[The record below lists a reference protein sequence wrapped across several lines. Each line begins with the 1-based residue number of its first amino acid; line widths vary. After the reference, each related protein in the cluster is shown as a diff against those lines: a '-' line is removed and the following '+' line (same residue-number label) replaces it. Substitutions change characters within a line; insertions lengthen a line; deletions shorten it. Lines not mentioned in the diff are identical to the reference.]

1 MYNNNAEN
9 KKDDN
14 MKVVKRDGSTVD
26 FNIEKIGTAVSKA
39 FYALKKDVS
48 LDEII
53 NIQNIV
59 ESKIEDNVISIE
71 EIQDLVEDTLLDLD
85 YEDVFKEYVT
95 YRRKRALSREFLS
108 NNQHTFLKKLENIGI
123 DTTKNHDFKRE
134 NANVDGNTA
143 MGVMLQYGSTLSKE
157 FASAYLLDN
166 KSNKAHQNGDI
177 HIHDLDFYPM
187 GTTTCLQIDLNKLFT
202 NGFNTGHGHLRE
214 PQHIT
219 SYAALA
225 AIAIQSNQN
234 DQHGG
239 QSIPMFDYYMA
250 KGVIKSFRKHYRN
263 IIKDD
268 QKLNNNLTLELVD
281 LAIAKIND
289 LEEIKQVEI
298 LNEEYDKK
306 VFDLAIAK
314 TDHETYKAMVGF
326 IHNLNTMHSRA
337 GAQVPFSSINF
348 GTDTSKAGRMV
359 TKNYL
364 LALEAGL
371 GNNETP
377 IFPIAIFKVKENV
390 NYFEDDINYDL
401 FELAMKV
408 SAKRMFPNFSFID
421 APFNF
426 ELYDENR
433 PESEVAYMG
442 CRTRVLADV
451 CDTDN
456 QVVTSRGNLSFSTI
470 NLVRLG
476 IKHGIVSND
485 SFNEEDFFADLKSK
499 MDLVKDQ
506 LLKRF
511 EYQSAKNISNF
522 PFLLGEG
529 NWKNSENLT
538 IYDNLRDVLKHGS
551 LSIGFIGLAETLTA
565 LIGKHHGQ
573 SDKAQELGIKI
584 IKFMR
589 DNCDEY
595 AKIYN
600 LNFTLLATPA
610 EGLSGRFV
618 KIDREKYGKIKDITD
633 KDYYTN
639 SFHVPVYYEINAK
652 DKINKEAIYHSFTN
666 AGHISYIELDGD
678 LISNQKAFKNVIKMM
693 KDANIGYGAINHPLD
708 RDPVCGFSGI
718 IKDVCPG
725 CNRRE
730 NDVPFER
737 IRRITGYLVGTLD
750 RFNNAKK
757 AEEADRVK
765 HK

>member
-1 MYNNNAEN
+1 
-9 KKDDN
+9 
-14 MKVVKRDGSTVD
+14 MKVLKRDGTRRD
-26 FNIEKIGTAVSKA
+26 FNIDKIGTAVSKA
-39 FYALKKDVS
+39 FHAIKKPVTNM
-48 LDEII
+48 EIDKI
-53 NIQNIV
+53 QTIVQNKIQNDEV
-59 ESKIEDNVISIE
+59 SIE

-95 YRRKRALSREFLS
+95 YRRKRTLSREFLS
-108 NNQHTFLKKLENIGI
+108 NNQHGFLKKLENIGI

-157 FASAYLLDN
+157 FTTAYLLDN
-166 KSNKAHQNGDI
+166 KTSKAHADGDI

-187 GTTTCLQIDLNKLFT
+187 GTTTCLQIDLEKLF
-202 NGFNTGHGHLRE
+202 NQGFNTGHGHLRE

-239 QSIPMFDYYMA
+239 QSVPLFDYYMA
-250 KGVIKSFRKHYRN
+250 KGVLKSFKKHYKN
-263 IIKDD
+263 IIADYQRLVKDPQTID
-268 QKLNNNLTLELVD
+268 FEAISKTIDNLSEFKQIEIFKNDLDSEIYNLTFE
-281 LAIAKIND
+281 
-289 LEEIKQVEI
+289 
-298 LNEEYDKK
+298 
-306 VFDLAIAK
+306 K
-314 TDHETYKAMVGF
+314 TDQETYKAMVGF

-348 GTDTSKAGRMV
+348 GTDQSEAGRMV

-364 LALEAGL
+364 LALESGL
-371 GNNETP
+371 GNHETP
-377 IFPIAIFKVKENV
+377 IFPIAIFKVKEGV
-390 NYFEDDINYDL
+390 NYNPTDKNYDL
-401 FELAMKV
+401 FELACQV

-421 APFNF
+421 APFNY
-426 ELYDENR
+426 ELYDAKN
-433 PESEVAYMG
+433 PKTEVAYMG

-451 CDTDN
+451 TDPN
-456 QVVTSRGNLSFSTI
+456 QQEVVSRGNLSFTTV

-476 IKHGIVSND
+476 IKHGIISND
-485 SFNEEDFFADLKSK
+485 EFNEEAFFTELKDQ
-499 MDLVKDQ
+499 MDHVKEQ

-511 EYQSAKNISNF
+511 EYQTNKNISNF

-529 NWKNSENLT
+529 NWKNSDKLT
-538 IYDNLRDVLKHGS
+538 INDNLKDVYKHGS
-551 LSIGFIGLAETLTA
+551 LSIGFIGLAETLKA
-565 LIGKHHGQ
+565 LIGVHHGE
-573 SDKAQELGIKI
+573 SEEAQALGIKI
-584 IKFMR
+584 IEFMR
-589 DNCDEY
+589 SVTDQY
-595 AKIYN
+595 AEELT

-618 KIDREKYGKIKDITD
+618 KIDRDRFGVIDGITD

-639 SFHVPVYYEINAK
+639 SFHVPVYYEISAQ
-652 DKINKEAIYHSFTN
+652 DKIAKEAIYHSFTN
-666 AGHISYIELDGD
+666 AGHISYIELEGD
-678 LISNQKAFKNVIKMM
+678 LITNQKAFMNVIKMM
-693 KDANIGYGAINHPLD
+693 KEAGMGYGAINHPLD

-718 IKDVCPG
+718 IKEVCPG

-730 NDVPFER
+730 NGVPFER

-750 RFNNAKK
+750 RFNNAKQ
-757 AEEADRVK
+757 AEESDRVK

>member
-1 MYNNNAEN
+1 
-9 KKDDN
+9 
-14 MKVVKRDGSTVD
+14 MKVIKRDGSTVD
-26 FNIEKIGTAVSKA
+26 FNIDKIGTAVSKA

-48 LDEII
+48 IDEII

-59 ESKIEDNVISIE
+59 ESKISSDVISIE

-108 NNQHTFLKKLENIGI
+108 NNQHSFLKKLENIGI

-157 FASAYLLDN
+157 FATAYLLDN
-166 KSNKAHQNGDI
+166 RSNKAHQDGDI

-250 KGVIKSFRKHYRN
+250 KGVIKSFKKHYKN
-263 IIKDD
+263 IVLDD
-268 QKLNNNLTLELVD
+268 QKLNANLNSNTIKQ
-281 LAIAKIND
+281 ATKKING
-289 LEEIKQVEI
+289 LSEIAMIEI
-298 LNEEYDKK
+298 LNPDYDQK
-306 VFDLAIAK
+306 VYALALEK
-314 TDHETYKAMVGF
+314 SEHETYKSMVGF

-348 GTDTSKAGRMV
+348 GTDTSLAGRMV
-359 TKNYL
+359 IKNYL
-364 LALEAGL
+364 LALESGL

-390 NYFEDDINYDL
+390 NYFENDPNYDL
-401 FELAMKV
+401 FELAMQV

-421 APFNF
+421 APFNL
-426 ELYDENR
+426 EHYDKER

-451 CDTDN
+451 TDPEN
-456 QVVTSRGNLSFSTI
+456 QVVTSRGNLSFTTI

-476 IKHGIVSND
+476 IKHGIINND
-485 SFNEEDFFADLKSK
+485 SFDKEAFFKDLKTK

-506 LLKRF
+506 ILKRF
-511 EYQSAKNISNF
+511 EYQASKNISNF

-538 IYDNLRDVLKHGS
+538 VEDNLKEVLKHGS

-565 LIGKHHGQ
+565 LIGKHHGE
-573 SDKAQELGIKI
+573 SETAQALGIEI

-589 DNCDEY
+589 DTCDAYANEY
-595 AKIYN
+595 K

-618 KIDREKYGKIKDITD
+618 NIDKDKYGVIKGITD
-633 KDYYTN
+633 RDYYTN
-639 SFHVPVYYEINAK
+639 SFHIPVHYQISAK

-678 LISNQKAFKNVIKMM
+678 LITNQKAFKNVIKMM
-693 KDANIGYGAINHPLD
+693 KDANIGYGAINHPVD